1 MLGKLQA
8 IMMHFLPTR
17 FHCFANKLNLA
28 CDEGISKGSNE
39 PLQTRLPHCESN
51 NNIIVYLM

>member
-1 MLGKLQA
+1 
-8 IMMHFLPTR
+8 MMHFLPTR

-51 NNIIVYLM
+51 NNSLPDVKISSLTLL